1 MSEMVVDRICG
12 GVEDIDWNAIPW
24 AVYTWPEAAACG
36 MTEAQAKEAGFETAS
51 GTVHMRVNARF
62 LAENGNMP
70 GLVKIVSDKNGGT
83 ILGIHLLGGICSEM
97 VHSAALMIRGGMTL
111 RDVAKT
117 VFPHPSVSEVIREAV
132 LSILEQEEHT

>member
-1 MSEMVVDRICG
+1 
-12 GVEDIDWNAIPW
+12 
-24 AVYTWPEAAACG
+24 
-36 MTEAQAKEAGFETAS
+36 
-51 GTVHMRVNARF
+51 MRVNARF